1 MYLRSL
7 NPSLLAFSLS
17 LHRHPYICILIDS
30 RFISYNKHTT
40 LEKYGKDFSGDRVLG
55 SVVSLIGR
63 QLVST
68 ETSVGIENLL

>member
-1 MYLRSL
+1 MFKVVKVLTSVFMKPSRGQLRTENL
-7 NPSLLAFSLS
+7 T
-17 LHRHPYICILIDS
+17 HGG
-30 RFISYNKHTT
+30 SYS
-40 LEKYGKDFSGDRVLG
+40 KDFSGDRVLG